1 MKKLFFLSFL
11 LISISL
17 NAQISSL
24 TNLASGRMEIFS
36 PIFEKDQNIY
46 GYFTLFK
53 LDKLSE
59 NEEKYEYVILDKN
72 LNKVANGEFI
82 DTAYK
87 GIYSK
92 YYTPDKVSD
101 NLILTKRYG
110 NLNGTIAFTS
120 SRVIELNNNN
130 IQEPFYFKDNNLQR
144 GARAIN
150 DLKKTQRKTKFLN
163 VPIGLN
169 NGYLV
174 VEAKKKNVKEN
185 PTSVSFYN
193 LDHDKV
199 WDYNFGDNRKS
210 EYSLVSVDDNILY
223 FSYATDAYKD
233 TNVKFLQIDSNTGKL
248 NYSYLL
254 EDINSKYN
262 YNYTVKRINNKTI
275 LTGKISPYRVISGYD
290 YNNPVGL
297 FKIVLDENGNELFKK
312 YFLWEEAS
320 EFIEMN
326 KKGRMEAGYKLFV
339 QSYFVFEDERIVVL
353 SEKFKIG
360 TNLLVG
366 NIVKTTDFVLLEFDK
381 DFNLKAVETIKKDLS
396 KFSSSDFLFAQYLNG
411 ENDAVFFYQDYQKD
425 SETKEKNWVLGIVS
439 IVNGEINHEK
449 IPMSSDDFFI
459 NPYIAKEGY
468 ILLREYNTNSDFDKI
483 RLERLNLN

>member
-1 MKKLFFLSFL
+1 MRKLFLLSVL
-11 LISISL
+11 LITISL

-24 TNLASGRMEIFS
+24 SDLASGTMEVFS
-36 PIFEKDQNIY
+36 PIFEKDNNIY

-72 LNKVANGEFI
+72 LNRVANGEFI
-82 DTAYK
+82 DTSYK
-87 GIYSK
+87 GIYAR
-92 YYTPDKVSD
+92 YYSPDKVED

-110 NLNGTIAFTS
+110 NMNGTIAFTS
-120 SRVIELNNNN
+120 SRVLELNNNT
-130 IQEPFYFKDNNLQR
+130 IREPFYFQENSLNRGVRSIDN
-144 GARAIN
+144 
-150 DLKKTQRKTKFLN
+150 LKKTQRKTKFLN

-174 VEAKKKNVKEN
+174 IEAKKTNVKEN
-185 PTSVSFYN
+185 PSSVSFYN
-193 LDHDKV
+193 LNHDKV
-199 WDYNFGDNRKS
+199 WEYNFGDNRKS

-223 FSYATDAYKD
+223 FSYVTEAYKE
-233 TNVKFLQIDSNTGKL
+233 TNVKFLEIDSNSGKL

-254 EDINSKYN
+254 EDVNSEYN
-262 YNYTVKRINNKTI
+262 YNYTVKRINNRTI
-275 LTGKISPYRVISGYD
+275 LTGKISPYRVMGYD

-312 YFLWEEAS
+312 HFLWEEAS

-326 KKGRMEAGYKLFV
+326 KKGKLEAGYKLFV
-339 QSYFVFEDERIVVL
+339 QSYFIFKDERIVVL

-360 TNLLVG
+360 NNILVG
-366 NIVKTTDFVLLEFDK
+366 GIVKTTDFVLLEFDAN
-381 DFNLKAVETIKKDLS
+381 FNLKAAETIKKDLS
-396 KFSSSDFLFAQYLNG
+396 KFTSSDFLFSQYLND

-439 IVNGEINHEK
+439 IIKGEINHEK

-468 ILLREYNTNSDFDKI
+468 ILLREYNKNSDFDKI
-483 RLERLNLN
+483 RLERLNLD